1 MRDFWRRVGV
11 LDPVPEPRRARA
23 AVLVPLYEDHEGA
36 TRVVLTR
43 RPDWMRTHPGD
54 VVFPGG
60 RIERGE
66 SIVETAIREAEEE
79 IGLDPDGVEVLGG
92 LTAVTTRDPR
102 NLIVPVV
109 ARVERPDEY
118 VLEESEVAAVLEPR
132 MVDLLDDSN
141 WRTSRWLG
149 RTMWFYDF
157 PQGTMWGATAFMM
170 RALIDHVRAGAPP
183 VEPVPDI
190 EIRTMHA
197 GDIEH
202 VRRTLFLAA
211 AWNSERTTP
220 PEATVVGHEYF
231 ARYHEGWGRP
241 GDVGVV
247 AFAGDRFLG
256 AAYGRLFT
264 EEDHGHGFVDA
275 QTPEIAIAVEPAHRG
290 EKLGSRL
297 LAALET
303 VAAAEGIRALSLSV
317 ELDNPARRLYE
328 RFGYEEIDDDGSAVR
343 MLRTIPADRVT
354 FSSDRNRGSR

>member
-1 MRDFWRRVGV
+1 M

-23 AVLVPLYEDHEGA
+23 AVLVPLYEDPEGA

-60 RIERGE
+60 RIEQGE
-66 SIVETAIREAEEE
+66 TVVETAIREAEEE
-79 IGLDPDGVEVLGG
+79 IGLDPEGVEVLGG

-109 ARVERPDEY
+109 ARVERPARY
-118 VLEESEVAAVLEPR
+118 VLEESEVAAVLEPT
-132 MVDLLDDSN
+132 MSDLLEDSN

-183 VEPVPDI
+183 DEPSPEI
-190 EIRTMHA
+190 EIRRIHA
-197 GDIEH
+197 GDVEH
-202 VRRTLFLAA
+202 VRRALYLAA
-211 AWNSERTTP
+211 AWNPERATP
-220 PEATVVGHEYF
+220 PEETVVANEYF

-264 EEDHGHGFVDA
+264 EHDHGHGFVDPK
-275 QTPEIAIAVEPAHRG
+275 TPEIAIAVEPGHRG

-297 LAALET
+297 LVALEM
-303 VAAAEGIRALSLSV
+303 VAAADGMSALSLSV
-317 ELDNPARRLYE
+317 EHDNPARRLYE
-328 RFGYEEIDDDGSAVR
+328 RFGYEVIDSDEGAVR
-343 MLRTIPADRVT
+343 MLRTIPPDRVT
-354 FSSDRNRGSR
+354 FSSERDEDT

>member
-1 MRDFWRRVGV
+1 M
-11 LDPVPEPRRARA
+11 
-23 AVLVPLYEDHEGA
+23 LVPLYEDRDGS

-66 SIVETAIREAEEE
+66 SVVETAIREAVEE
-79 IGLDPDGVEVLGG
+79 IGLDPGGVEVLGG

-109 ARVERPDEY
+109 ARVERPDRY
-118 VLEESEVAAVLEPR
+118 VLEESEVAAVLEPK
-132 MVDLLDDSN
+132 MADLLDDSK

-170 RALIDHVRAGAPP
+170 RMLIDHVRAGAPP
-183 VEPVPDI
+183 DEPSPDI
-190 EIRTMHA
+190 EIRRMDS
-197 GDIEH
+197 GDVEH
-202 VRRTLFLAA
+202 VRRTLYLAA
-211 AWNSERTTP
+211 AWNPDRATP
-220 PEATVVGHEYF
+220 PEEAVVGHEYF

-247 AFAGDRFLG
+247 AFAGQRFLG

-264 EEDHGHGFVDA
+264 KEDHGHGFVDP
-275 QTPEIAIAVEPAHRG
+275 QTPEIAIAVEPGHRG

-297 LAALET
+297 LAALEI
-303 VAAAEGIRALSLSV
+303 VAAAEGFTALSLSV
-317 ELDNPARRLYE
+317 ELANPARRLYE
-328 RFGYEEIDDDGSAVR
+328 RLGYETLDADESAVR

-354 FSSDRNRGSR
+354 FSSGRDQGSR

>member
-1 MRDFWRRVGV
+1 MRDFWQRIAV
-11 LDPVPEPRRARA
+11 LDPVPEPRQARA
-23 AVLVPLYEDHEGA
+23 AVLVALYEDDEGA

-66 SIVETAIREAEEE
+66 TVVETAIREAEEE
-79 IGLDPDGVEVLGG
+79 IGLDPGSVEVLGG

-109 ARVERPDEY
+109 ARVERPHEY
-118 VLEESEVAAVLEPR
+118 VLEESEVAAVLEPK
-132 MVDLLDDSN
+132 MIDLLDDGN

-170 RALIDHVRAGAPP
+170 RALIDHVRLGAPP
-183 VEPVPDI
+183 DEPPPDI
-190 EIRTMHA
+190 EIRTMQA
-197 GDIEH
+197 GDLEH
-202 VRRTLFLAA
+202 VRRALYLAA
-211 AWNSERTTP
+211 AWSPNREVPSQEI
-220 PEATVVGHEYF
+220 VLSHEYF
-231 ARYHEGWGRP
+231 ARYHEDWGRA

-264 EEDHGHGFVDA
+264 EDDHGHGFVDP
-275 QTPEIAIAVEPAHRG
+275 QTPEITIAVEPGHRG

-297 LAALET
+297 LSALET
-303 VAAAEGIRALSLSV
+303 VAAAEGVGALSLSV

-328 RFGYEEIDDDGSAVR
+328 RFGYEELDSDDTAVR
-343 MLRTIPADRVT
+343 MVRTIPPERVT
-354 FSSDRNRGSR
+354 FSSDRTQDAR